1 VSEHRSRLQDQ
12 NFKNDG
18 RARRQRQ

>member
-1 VSEHRSRLQDQ
+1 VSERRSRLQDQ
-12 NFKNDG
+12 NFKNNG